1 LLGLQEFQRQ
11 ATMSTPSAGP
21 DVTEDTRRSGGLLV
35 VDADPETRQLLREF
49 LARAGYQNQEASDVD
64 AALAAVSGTQP
75 AAVVLHDHVP
85 GEQGLELL
93 QLLRAQHPDL
103 PVVFIA
109 QLGGHA
115 DQDAA
120 ARLDRVAYVG
130 KPFRVPDLLAVVR
143 RAVAPAASPGRRRPG
158 VREPKRRTLPRP
170 DAAAHEDR
178 RSA

>member
-1 LLGLQEFQRQ
+1 ML
-11 ATMSTPSAGP
+11 TPSAGP
-21 DVTEDTRRSGGLLV
+21 HVTRDTRRSGGLLV
-35 VDADPETRQLLREF
+35 VDSDPETRQLLREF
-49 LARAGYQNQEASDVD
+49 LAGAGYPNQEASDV
-64 AALAAVSGTQP
+64 ATALAAVSGAQP

-93 QLLRAQHPDL
+93 QILRAQHPDL

-109 QLGGHA
+109 QLGGPA

-120 ARLDRVAYVG
+120 TRLDRVAYVG

-158 VREPKRRTLPRP
+158 VRAPGRPTAAPP
-170 DAAAHEDR
+170 DAAAQEDR